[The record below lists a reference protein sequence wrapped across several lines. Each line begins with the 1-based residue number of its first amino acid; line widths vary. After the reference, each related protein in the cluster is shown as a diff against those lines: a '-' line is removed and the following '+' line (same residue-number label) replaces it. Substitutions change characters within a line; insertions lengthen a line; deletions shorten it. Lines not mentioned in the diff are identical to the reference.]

1 MVTGSGR
8 LRPSLRRRLVVG
20 IVVTASIASFA
31 EALLLHVVWY
41 GYERRLIERVVE
53 DELERSI
60 EIHPREPLLAYPNTG
75 SLRLYIASRDPAVP
89 GDPLPP
95 HLMPLPDLVAEPTKK
110 IVIREVRSADGV
122 DYQVGVARRG
132 AQVFLLAYDSTEH
145 QQRRLD
151 LLWAVLAIAAM
162 LTMLASRLALGMVD
176 RLLGGMNRLQRR
188 VSEGPGDASFRDGS
202 MDVEVSALADALDD
216 HRRQV
221 AIALRKERAFAAA
234 ASHELRTPLTRIA
247 TGTEVLLARS
257 DLPAPVVPRL
267 RSIRE
272 AAEELQRLLDVLLLV
287 ARWQP
292 SGDHPVPLPPQGA
305 PRPLGELVGLCVE
318 RLAAEARL
326 LGATV
331 TATVAE
337 PGLPVSHPAMLEIV
351 LSNLLRN
358 AIRHGRSAPV
368 TVQQSEGAIAVI
380 DRGPG
385 IDAAA
390 LERVFDPFWRG
401 SAADDETGPSG
412 LGLGLTIVERIC
424 AAAGWT
430 LSIHSSAGQGTRV
443 SIQLTGAATGVP
455 VTTAQAT

>member
-1 MVTGSGR
+1 
-8 LRPSLRRRLVVG
+8 
-20 IVVTASIASFA
+20 
-31 EALLLHVVWY
+31 
-41 GYERRLIERVVE
+41 
-53 DELERSI
+53 
-60 EIHPREPLLAYPNTG
+60 
-75 SLRLYIASRDPAVP
+75 
-89 GDPLPP
+89 
-95 HLMPLPDLVAEPTKK
+95 VAEPTRA
-110 IVIREVRSADGV
+110 IVMREVRSADGV

-132 AQVFLLAYDSTEH
+132 GLVFLLAYDSTEH
-145 QQRRLD
+145 QQLRLD

-162 LTMLASRLALGMVD
+162 LTLLASRLALGMVD
-176 RLLGGMNRLQRR
+176 RLLGGLNRLQRR
-188 VSEGPGDASFRDGS
+188 VSEGPGYASFSDAS
-202 MDVEVSALADALDD
+202 MDLEVSALADALDD

-247 TGTEVLLARS
+247 TGTEVLLARG
-257 DLPAPVVPRL
+257 DLPTLVAPRL

-272 AAEELQRLLDVLLLV
+272 SADELQRLLDVLLLV

-292 SGDHPVPLPPQGA
+292 SGDQPVPLPPEGA
-305 PRPLGELVGLCVE
+305 PRPLGQLVALCVE

-337 PGLPVSHPAMLEIV
+337 PALLVSHPAMLEIV

-368 TVQQSEGAIAVI
+368 TVHQADGVLEVI

-385 IDAAA
+385 IEAAA

-424 AAAGWT
+424 AAAGWA
-430 LSIHSSAGQGTRV
+430 LSIHSSAGEGTRV
-443 SIQLTGAATGVP
+443 SIRLTGAAAKAP
-455 VTTAQAT
+455 VTTAPSP

>member
-53 DELERSI
+53 DELERSM
-60 EIHPREPLLAYPNTG
+60 EIHPRDPRLAYPNTG
-75 SLRLYIASRDPAVP
+75 FLRLYIASQDPAVP
-89 GDPLPP
+89 GDVLPP
-95 HLMPLPDLVAEPTKK
+95 HLQPLPDLVEERPKA
-110 IVIREVRSADGV
+110 IVMREVRSADGV

-145 QQRRLD
+145 QQRRFD

-162 LTMLASRLALGMVD
+162 LTLLAARLALGMVD

-188 VSEGPGDASFRDGS
+188 ISVGPGDASFRDAS

-247 TGTEVLLARS
+247 TGTEVLLARI

-272 AAEELQRLLDVLLLV
+272 AAEELQRLLDVLLMV

-292 SGDHPVPLPPQGA
+292 AGDRPVPLPPDGA
-305 PRPLGELVGLCVE
+305 PRPLGELIGLCID

-337 PGLPVSHPAMLEIV
+337 PALSVSHPAMLEIV

-368 TVQQSEGAIAVI
+368 AVRQADGVIEVI

-385 IDAAA
+385 IDEAA

-401 SAADDETGPSG
+401 SAAEDETGPSG

-424 AAAGWT
+424 AAAGWR
-430 LSIHSSAGQGTRV
+430 LSIDSSTGQGTRV
-443 SIQLTGAATGVP
+443 SILLTGAGASAPASATHTP
-455 VTTAQAT
+455 